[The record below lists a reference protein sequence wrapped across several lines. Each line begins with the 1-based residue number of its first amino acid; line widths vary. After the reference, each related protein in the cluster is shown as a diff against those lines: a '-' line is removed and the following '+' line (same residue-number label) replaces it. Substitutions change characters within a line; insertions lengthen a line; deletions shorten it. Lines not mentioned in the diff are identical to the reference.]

1 MLQLNTSPAVLEVLG
16 APVAGSDVRAS
27 VMTGA
32 PHSSALRLCT
42 LWQVQCNNARQCHD
56 RCSALLG
63 PHTM

>member
-32 PHSSALRLCT
+32 GPCLGGPDMHLVCPSSRSC
-42 LWQVQCNNARQCHD
+42 
-56 RCSALLG
+56 
-63 PHTM
+63 

>member
-32 PHSSALRLCT
+32 APACTPRSQTRLRACVPSLEAC
-42 LWQVQCNNARQCHD
+42 
-56 RCSALLG
+56 
-63 PHTM
+63 

>member
-32 PHSSALRLCT
+32 APA
-42 LWQVQCNNARQCHD
+42 WVQV
-56 RCSALLG
+56 
-63 PHTM
+63 

>member
-32 PHSSALRLCT
+32 PAC
-42 LWQVQCNNARQCHD
+42 
-56 RCSALLG
+56 G
-63 PHTM
+63 PAPESRRHPQRGRH